1 MRLQAELHAA
11 RRRHALLEAV
21 TYGSLPPSRNWEHMP
36 DAPIPPHVNGGGI
49 LFSSRDC
56 GRFEAILYA
65 LPILPTETPSILARA
80 FFCRRLPCDV
90 TS

>member
-1 MRLQAELHAA
+1 MRPFPRMLMVGEFF
-11 RRRHALLEAV
+11 
-21 TYGSLPPSRNWEHMP
+21 
-36 DAPIPPHVNGGGI
+36 
-49 LFSSRDC
+49 FSSRDC
-56 GRFEAILYA
+56 GRFEAVLYA